1 MMGRVEIACDESGFT
16 GSNLVA
22 GPDTLLAH
30 ASVHIDE
37 QSADALVQQVRRQIR
52 APAGELKAAQLLR
65 DRHRPVVTWLLSAE
79 SPLPN
84 HSLVHLTET
93 RSFVLA
99 RLADLLLGP
108 EPVNG
113 TEAPGRSV
121 VSRAAVYTLTRD
133 GPRAFGA
140 DLWRQFLRV
149 SANLLRTSRRWP
161 PRQPVV
167 EFLAVLDA
175 LPQSGVSVELTEVI
189 MRLRA
194 ARPLIESRR
203 MTYVEDLDRTPLR
216 EPLIPALTRTVLA
229 WGSTDHD
236 LSVVHDEQ
244 SALTRSRIADI
255 TAVFARA
262 YPGRQL
268 RVRRVDSRDD
278 ARVQVADVMAGLAR
292 RVISAQL
299 AGRADHELSAL
310 LQPMIDPESIV
321 VRDPPPHSPS
331 VSSPL
336 R

>member
-1 MMGRVEIACDESGFT
+1 MIFRVEIACDESGFS

-37 QSADALVQQVRRQIR
+37 QSADALVQRVRRQIR
-52 APAGELKAAQLLR
+52 APEGELKAAQLLR
-65 DRHRPVVTWLLSAE
+65 DRHRPVVTWLVSAE
-79 SPLPN
+79 SPLLN

-99 RLADLLLGP
+99 RLADLLLAS

-113 TEAPGRSV
+113 TDTPGRSGV
-121 VSRAAVYTLTRD
+121 AQAAAYTLTRD
-133 GPRAFGA
+133 GPLAFGA
-140 DLWRQFLRV
+140 DLWRRFLRV

-175 LPQSGVSVELTEVI
+175 LPQSGVSAELTEVI

-194 ARPLIESRR
+194 ACPVIESRR
-203 MTYVEDLDRTPLR
+203 KTYVEDPNRTPLR

-268 RVRRVDSRDD
+268 SVRRVDSRDD
-278 ARVQVADVMAGLAR
+278 ARIQVADVLAGLAR
-292 RVISAQL
+292 RVTSAQL
-299 AGRADHELSAL
+299 AGRADGELSAL
-310 LQPMIDPESIV
+310 LQPMIDPESILIG
-321 VRDPPPHSPS
+321 DPPPRTPS
-331 VSSPL
+331 EPSPL